1 MNRYSV
7 TLSPRIVAGLR
18 RQAAAA
24 VPAECCGALVGVAQ
38 TSDIEVRNLIPVEN
52 AAADH
57 SRYLIDADMVL
68 RLERQCACAG
78 LQVVGFYHSHPTT
91 DPEPSPLDLELACP
105 GYVYLIVDA
114 TRGALR
120 CWRLRDD
127 RSGFAELPVAL
138 LAGAA

>member
-1 MNRYSV
+1 MDRYSV

-18 RQAAAA
+18 RQAGAA
-24 VPAECCGALVGVAQ
+24 VPAECCGALVGAAHGRE
-38 TSDIEVRNLIPVEN
+38 IEVRTLIPVQN
-52 AAADH
+52 AAPEH
-57 SRYLIDADMVL
+57 SRYLIEADMVL

-78 LQVVGFYHSHPTT
+78 LQVLGFYHSHPAS
-91 DPEPSPLDLELACP
+91 DAVPSPLDIELASP
-105 GYVYLIVDA
+105 GYVYLIVNA
-114 TRGALR
+114 IRGELR